1 MAGPKSKQTIEIE
14 RLEAVLNDLLFY
26 AKPLTERHIRWKD
39 GTISYDGCISADVI
53 LSFRAAFHR
62 AEKVIKPVKV

>member
-26 AKPLTERHIRWKD
+26 AKP
-39 GTISYDGCISADVI
+39 ISEQAIGAGYALSDNDAWI
-53 LSFRAAFHR
+53 SFRAAVHR